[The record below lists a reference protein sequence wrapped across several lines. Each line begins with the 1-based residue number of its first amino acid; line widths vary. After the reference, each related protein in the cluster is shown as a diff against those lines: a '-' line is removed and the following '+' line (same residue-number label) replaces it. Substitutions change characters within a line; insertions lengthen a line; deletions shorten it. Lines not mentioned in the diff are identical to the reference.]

1 MDRAEWIYKD
11 ADTIVDKAFEEVLSN
26 HPDLHD
32 TVKAQVSVLYQ
43 SFKSL
48 TMVIS
53 LDICPMKIEEL

>member
-1 MDRAEWIYKD
+1 VDRAEWIYKD

-32 TVKAQVSVLYQ
+32 IVKAQVSVLYQ